1 MVRCLG
7 SKVGGRIKTV
17 TEGKLLICCRLNYLV
32 EVHHVSFL
40 VGLLQGLSSEFFLEG
55 IFPRVFSRGLFIE
68 DLLSRVF
75 SQVSFSM
82 GLFPRGSFLVRFLQR
97 VILRR
102 SFTAG
107 FFARA
112 FS

>member
-32 EVHHVSFL
+32 EVHHVS
-40 VGLLQGLSSEFFLEG
+40 FLEG